1 MDKHLIF
8 YVMFFPTAIFFFW
21 GMALHMSVYLEGR
34 IEGAEHATKGEKLK
48 ILMGRGWRAFWNRP
62 GWYIRVLISDV
73 IFHRKLFGQS
83 FFRWLAHTLLVFGF
97 VATFIVD
104 MIKGFTTGYLVELS
118 KDIPFFSFARE
129 FETGSIRPF
138 LDFFLEFFSFLILVG
153 CVLAIIRRFLLRPDQ
168 LRTEEEDITTLFF
181 ILFLEL
187 SGFFI
192 EGYRI
197 AHHEVVEAHRYMANF
212 TPASA
217 NNWISFGGYFL
228 SLFLK
233 NVKINAEFL
242 WYFHVVP
249 CLIWFIYIPHS
260 KLLHIFTSSVTVIA
274 DRQKQSTPL
283 SNFIKRRN

>member
-1 MDKHLIF
+1 
-8 YVMFFPTAIFFFW
+8 MFFPAVVFFVW
-21 GMALHMSVYLEGR
+21 GMSQHLSIWLEGSV
-34 IEGAEHATKGEKLK
+34 EGAENATKAEKLK
-48 ILMGRGWRAFWNRP
+48 VLLRKGWRHFRARP
-62 GWYIRVLISDV
+62 GFFVGVLLMDV
-73 IFHRKLFGQS
+73 IFHRKLLRTS

-118 KDIPFFSFARE
+118 HTIPAFSFAHV
-129 FETGSIRPF
+129 FETGAIRPF

-153 CVLAIIRRFLLRPDQ
+153 CVLAIVRRLVIRPDQ
-168 LRTEEEDITTLFF
+168 LRTEEEDITTLLF

-197 AHHEVVEAHRYMANF
+197 AHPEVVQARTYMANF
-212 TPASA
+212 TPESA

-233 NVKINAEFL
+233 DVKLNADFL

-249 CLIWFIYIPHS
+249 SLIWVAYIPHS
-260 KLLHIFTSSVTVIA
+260 KLLHIFTSSITVFS
-274 DRQKQSTPL
+274 DRQKESG
-283 SNFIKRRN
+283 K